1 MKTRFLNITNFSIAF
16 LCLWTPLAQAKLVEE
31 VIKVPVKVFNTYG
44 KAFERDIVVT
54 VHYDNAQP
62 KPYPIAI
69 INHGRAAK
77 PEERANFGRATN
89 ITNARWLAAMGF
101 MVASPTRFGYGD
113 TGGYDVEDSGTC
125 NNKKYPPS
133 YEAAA
138 AQTEY
143 VLSALQQ
150 RTDTVKDRSLVIGQ
164 SFGGATTIAVA
175 AKNLPGVLT
184 TINFAGGGGGNPET
198 NPLNPCGSNHLKAM
212 FATYGETAKTPTL
225 WVYTENDQWMG
236 PKYPKEWFE
245 AYKAKSGTGEF
256 LLLPPNGTDGHGVFA
271 RDPAAWRVQVL
282 QFIKANGF
290 PDLKEVETNK

>member
-1 MKTRFLNITNFSIAF
+1 MRTKYLNIANFSIAF
-16 LCLWTPLAQAKLVEE
+16 TCVLTLFTSSAQAKLVEE
-31 VIKVPVKVFNTYG
+31 VIKVPVKVFDTYG

-54 VHYDNAQP
+54 IHYDNAQP

-77 PEERANFGRATN
+77 PEERLSFGRATN
-89 ITNARWLAAMGF
+89 ITNARWLASMGF
-101 MVASPTRFGYGD
+101 LVASPTRFGYGV
-113 TGGYDVEDSGTC
+113 TGGEDVEDSGTC
-125 NNKKYPPS
+125 NSKTYPPA

-138 AQTEY
+138 TQTQY
-143 VLSALQQ
+143 VLTALQQ
-150 RTDTVKDRSLVIGQ
+150 RSDTVKNRSLVIGQ
-164 SFGGATTIAVA
+164 SFGGTTAIAIA
-175 AKNLPGVLT
+175 AKNLPGVIA

-198 NPLNPCGSNHLKAM
+198 NPLNPCGSNRLKAM

-256 LLLPPNGTDGHGVFA
+256 LFLPPTA
-271 RDPAAWRVQVL
+271 QTATASSPATL
-282 QFIKANGF
+282 QLGGCR
-290 PDLKEVETNK
+290 

>member
-1 MKTRFLNITNFSIAF
+1 MKTRFLYITNFSIAF

-89 ITNARWLAAMGF
+89 ITNARWLASMGF
-101 MVASPTRFGYGD
+101 LVASPTRIGYGITGGEDLED
-113 TGGYDVEDSGTC
+113 TGAC
-125 NNKKYPPS
+125 NKKNYPPG
-133 YEAAA
+133 YKAGVDQTLQILQALRQRPNAAPDKGL
-138 AQTEY
+138 
-143 VLSALQQ
+143 VL
-150 RTDTVKDRSLVIGQ
+150 GQ
-164 SFGGATTIAVA
+164 SFGGTIAIGVA
-175 AKNLPGVLT
+175 AQNPLGIQA
-184 TINFAGGGGGNPET
+184 TINFAGGGGGNPEI
-198 NPLNPCGSNHLKAM
+198 NPMQPCGTANLEQMFSN
-212 FATYGETAKTPTL
+212 YGKTAKTPTL
-225 WVYTENDQWMG
+225 WIYTENDQWMG

-256 LLLPPNGTDGHGVFA
+256 LFLPPNGTDGHSVFS
-271 RDPAAWRVQVL
+271 RDPAAWRTQVL
-282 QFIKANGF
+282 QFMKANGF